1 MVKKVV
7 TKKVTRK
14 VIFQRK
20 TVPEHSEG
28 FISKLVTVEEI
39 SQEAEQAVPIRT
51 KRVCIFCQSKQ
62 APSYTDAVGL
72 RRFLTDRGR
81 ILPKLRTNLCSKHQ
95 RRVTKQ
101 IKYARH
107 LALLPFTP
115 KV

>member
-7 TKKVTRK
+7 KKKVTRR
-14 VIFQRK
+14 V
-20 TVPEHSEG
+20 
-28 FISKLVTVEEI
+28 ISKPVAVKEI
-39 SQEAEQAVPIRT
+39 SQEVEQAAPTRT
-51 KRVCIFCQSKQ
+51 KKVCIFCQTKQ
-62 APSYTDAVGL
+62 SPAFTDVVSL